1 VPVEQETRPMSLT
14 TAYAILFVSIVCE
27 IIGTSALHASQQF
40 TRLGPTL
47 VTAVCYAGA
56 ITGLAFTFKIIPMGI
71 AYAIWSGAGIV
82 LISTVGW
89 TLFGQRLDALAMLGV
104 GLIVAGVVVVNL
116 SDSLTH

>member
-1 VPVEQETRPMSLT
+1 MSLPP
-14 TAYAILFVSIVCE
+14 AYVILFGSILCE
-27 IIGTSALHASQQF
+27 IVGTSALHASQQF

-47 VTAVCYAGA
+47 IVAVCYAGA
-56 ITGLAFTFKIIPMGI
+56 IAGLAWTFKTIPRGI

-89 TLFGQRLDALAMLGV
+89 TLFGQRLDALAMVGV

>member
-1 VPVEQETRPMSLT
+1 MSLT
-14 TAYAILFVSIVCE
+14 TAYTILFASIVCE

-47 VTAVCYAGA
+47 VVAVFYAGA
-56 ITGLAFTFKIIPMGI
+56 IAGLAFTFKAIPMGI

-89 TLFGQRLDALAMLGV
+89 TLFGQRLDAPAVLGLA
-104 GLIVAGVVVVNL
+104 LIVAGVVIVNAF
-116 SDSLTH
+116 SDTLTH